1 MFSLLKRKNESGFN
15 SDRALTQAIN
25 RSQAVI
31 EFTAQGNI
39 VTANKNFLDAMG
51 YTLADIKGKHHRM
64 FVEPSE
70 QSSSSY
76 AEFWQ
81 ELSKGEFKEGEFC
94 RLSKNGKSVWL
105 RATYNPIYDKD
116 GHVIGVVK
124 FAIDITK
131 EKELSIEAQGMV
143 DAINE
148 SQAVITFDT
157 AGHILNA
164 NRNFLDVMGYRL
176 DEIVG
181 KHHSMF
187 VPEETR
193 KSDDYADFWKK
204 LRSGEFQQAQYLRF
218 GNNNKVVWI
227 EAVYNPVKDAQGKVY
242 KVIKI
247 ASDITAQVLKNREF
261 EVLSLVANNTDN
273 SVIIADKHGAIE
285 YVNNGFTQL
294 TGYSSEEA
302 MGKKPGALLQ
312 GKHTS
317 KETVQRISRK
327 LKEKKRLYEEIL
339 NYDKQG
345 HSYWVSLVINPILDE
360 SGNVARFVSIQSN
373 IDKVKKRSLEDS
385 VRLNAINQGNVV
397 MEFNANGQ
405 LELANELAKK
415 AFKTDS
421 VDNISELFGS
431 LFHKLSENEINGVSQ
446 GEVIEKEMRCTL
458 HQGDGELRLSMHIT
472 GIRDDDGALKKFIA
486 YGSDVTQRNAV
497 IADTHTAMSQ
507 VLDRINSIIQSIN
520 GISDQTNLLA
530 LNAAIESARA
540 GEAGRGF
547 AVVADEVR
555 TLAGRTTDSAKEIS
569 DMIVETKEYVE
580 RLSAFMSND

>member
-31 EFTAQGNI
+31 EFTAQGDI
-39 VTANKNFLDAMG
+39 VNANKNFLDAMG

-64 FVEPSE
+64 FVELSE

-81 ELSKGEFKEGEFC
+81 ELSKGEFREGEFC
-94 RLSKNGKSVWL
+94 RLDKNGKSVWL

-148 SQAVITFDT
+148 SQAVITLDT

-187 VPEETR
+187 VSEETR

-204 LRSGEFQQAQYLRF
+204 LRSGEFQQAQYLRY
-218 GNNNKVVWI
+218 GKNNKIVWV
-227 EAVYNPVKDAQGKVY
+227 EAVYNPVRDAQGKVY

-247 ASDITAQVLKNREF
+247 ASDITAQVLKNKEF

-273 SVIIADKHGAIE
+273 SVIIADKDGAIE

-345 HSYWVSLVINPILDE
+345 HSYWVSLVINPILDK

-405 LELANELAKK
+405 LELVNELAKK

-421 VDNISELFGS
+421 VEHISELFGS

>member
-39 VTANKNFLDAMG
+39 VNANKNFLDAMG

-64 FVEPSE
+64 FVSPSE

-81 ELSKGEFKEGEFC
+81 ELSKGEFKEGEFR
-94 RLSKNGKSVWL
+94 RLDKNDKSVWL

-164 NRNFLDVMGYRL
+164 NRNFLDVMEYRL

-187 VPEETR
+187 VSEETR
-193 KSDDYADFWKK
+193 KSDNYADFWKK

-218 GNNNKVVWI
+218 GKNKKIVWI
-227 EAVYNPVKDAQGKVY
+227 EAVYNPVRDAQGKVY

-247 ASDITAQVLKNREF
+247 ASDITAQVLKNKEF

-273 SVIIADKHGAIE
+273 SVIIADKNGAIE

-317 KETVQRISRK
+317 KETVERISRK

-345 HSYWVSLVINPILDE
+345 HSYWVSLVINPILDK

-405 LELANELAKK
+405 LELVNELAKK

-421 VDNISELFGS
+421 VDHISELFGS
-431 LFHKLSENEINGVSQ
+431 LFHKLSENEINRVSQ

-458 HQGDGELRLSMHIT
+458 HKGDGELRLSMHIT